1 VQPPEHSP
9 VWTHINAWYQQGKRT
24 KRIGDQEWCV
34 YQTQMQEA
42 RSLNAKARAQRTQ
55 ESKP

>member
-42 RSLNAKARAQRTQ
+42 RRLNAKARTQ